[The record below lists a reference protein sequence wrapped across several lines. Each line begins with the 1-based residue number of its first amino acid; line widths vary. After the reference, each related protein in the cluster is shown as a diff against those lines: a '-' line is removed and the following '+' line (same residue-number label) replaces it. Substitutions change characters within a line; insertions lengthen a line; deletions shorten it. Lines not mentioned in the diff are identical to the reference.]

1 MTLTIRPASPT
12 DLDAIMNLWLT
23 GNLAAHDYISAGF
36 WHAHEAEVRQAMSA
50 SQLWV
55 AEKNNTLLGFLGL
68 VDDYIAGLFVDS
80 KAQGQ
85 GVGGKLVTHLQAT
98 HERLT
103 LAVYQKNTRAIRFY
117 QHHGFILGNSQVDEA
132 TGEKEYLMTWEK
144 N

>member
-1 MTLTIRPASPT
+1 MTLTIRPASPA

-23 GNLAAHDYISAGF
+23 GNLATHDYISTSF
-36 WHAHEAEVRQAMSA
+36 WLAHKAEVRQAMSE

-55 AEKNNTLLGFLGL
+55 AEESNTLLGFLGL
-68 VDDYIAGLFVDS
+68 VDDYIAGLFVDA
-80 KAQGQ
+80 KAQ
-85 GVGGKLVTHLQAT
+85 GVGGKLVAHLQT
-98 HERLT
+98 TQERLT

-117 QHHGFILGNSQVDEA
+117 QHHGFIIGNSQMDEA